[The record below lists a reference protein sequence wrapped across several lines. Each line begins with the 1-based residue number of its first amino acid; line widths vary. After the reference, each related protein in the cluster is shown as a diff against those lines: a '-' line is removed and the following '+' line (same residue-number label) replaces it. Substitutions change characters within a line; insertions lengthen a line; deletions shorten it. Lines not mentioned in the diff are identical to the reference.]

1 MNYSEST
8 EYYVRVAGVYEDGA
22 TPISYAASAIFPI
35 EAPPFLKELSEE
47 ELNLL
52 TVDLQSLYII
62 ENLKQE
68 TSEITTNG
76 VKSKAALKV
85 ASMLIKSGDKTV
97 DILDKMGLLDK
108 AAAKSFKR
116 VTSKSGNWVNS
127 IASMGDSA
135 AAYART
141 HLPEQL
147 RKWGITNKGTREMI
161 ANAVSYAIKA
171 ADWIFL

>member
-1 MNYSEST
+1 M
-8 EYYVRVAGVYEDGA
+8 AGVYEDGA
-22 TPISYAASAIFPI
+22 TPISYATAAMFPL
-35 EAPPFLKELSEE
+35 EAPPILKELSEE

-52 TVDLQSLYII
+52 TTDLQSLYLS
-62 ENLKQE
+62 ENLNQE
-68 TSEITTNG
+68 TSEITKKG

-85 ASMLIKSGDKTV
+85 ASMLIKSGEKTV
-97 DILDKMGLLDK
+97 DILDNMGLLDK

-116 VTSKSGNWVNS
+116 VTGKAGNWVNS

-147 RKWGITNKGTREMI
+147 KKWGITNKGTREMI